1 MLSLLG
7 VIPGPSE
14 PPLTVNS
21 YLSPLVKEL
30 LQLWKG
36 VELQL
41 PGSNDK
47 IVRAA
52 LLAVACDMLAS
63 RKVCDFV
70 SHSAC

>member
-41 PGSNDK
+41 PGFNDK

-52 LLAVACDMLAS
+52 LL
-63 RKVCDFV
+63 
-70 SHSAC
+70 

>member
-1 MLSLLG
+1 MITSLTPLVLYTLVVMNLPCAHRYKRQNVIVVG

-36 VELQL
+36 V
-41 PGSNDK
+41 
-47 IVRAA
+47 
-52 LLAVACDMLAS
+52 
-63 RKVCDFV
+63 
-70 SHSAC
+70 H